1 MSRFDE
7 ERAALTN
14 RQEFLDYYLEGIKP
28 APKGSSK
35 LSLASRRTSRA
46 NMIIRHHTKDYNDPS
61 DIWRY
66 YPISDMTDQ
75 EVYDFAIE
83 LYCEAIS
90 MGDEYA
96 KDELAEQ
103 LLKKNN
109 PFLTYDKK
117 LGEFLMQVGLL
128 EKRLGSCTWF
138 SEYWEGEPNES
149 ILNFWSNLFV
159 KWHEESN
166 KKFLKFLD
174 NPNPRMRPKLGIKL
188 DFKYD
193 KENKKVIFTCPNLRE
208 LREIEREKKLQEI
221 LLEYIKLPEYAGF
234 DEIDAHTKSNLDD
247 YPLHIASK
255 RGNLDEIKLFF
266 GTGLFN
272 NNLQQGE
279 SGYTPLHNC
288 VRFNHY
294 DCAKFLLERGADQD
308 IANNDGQTPLDTAKN
323 LGNDDMVELLLKYK
337 R

>member
-14 RQEFLDYYLEGIKP
+14 RQEFLDYYLKDIKP

-35 LSLASRRTSRA
+35 LSLAMRRTSNA

-109 PFLTYDKK
+109 PFFD
-117 LGEFLMQVGLL
+117 
-128 EKRLGSCTWF
+128 
-138 SEYWEGEPNES
+138 
-149 ILNFWSNLFV
+149 
-159 KWHEESN
+159 
-166 KKFLKFLD
+166 
-174 NPNPRMRPKLGIKL
+174 
-188 DFKYD
+188 
-193 KENKKVIFTCPNLRE
+193 LR
-208 LREIEREKKLQEI
+208 
-221 LLEYIKLPEYAGF
+221 
-234 DEIDAHTKSNLDD
+234 
-247 YPLHIASK
+247 
-255 RGNLDEIKLFF
+255 
-266 GTGLFN
+266 
-272 NNLQQGE
+272 
-279 SGYTPLHNC
+279 
-288 VRFNHY
+288 
-294 DCAKFLLERGADQD
+294 
-308 IANNDGQTPLDTAKN
+308 
-323 LGNDDMVELLLKYK
+323 
-337 R
+337 